1 MTEPPLPLS
10 LHVVTEDFSPRLRE
24 DALRALA
31 GQMAAIIGA
40 DQEEA
45 ILRSAQER
53 EELEP
58 TYIGRGV
65 AVPHARVAGLPGA
78 SILVAKSSRGIAW
91 PEETAQLIV
100 FLAVPED
107 RPDVYLQL
115 LGGVMRWRH
124 RLGLTQEQ
132 LLSMSPTDMEES
144 LRRFLQLSIFPL
156 L

>member
-91 PEETAQLIV
+91 PEETA
-100 FLAVPED
+100 
-107 RPDVYLQL
+107 
-115 LGGVMRWRH
+115 
-124 RLGLTQEQ
+124 

-156 L
+156 P